1 MTSLSVVGHTN
12 GTAAEKLC
20 QLIAAFLKPA
30 CRVGVNRRARSV
42 LREDKT
48 LSNGFSSFGDLARR
62 LASDRRFLGMAM
74 TFPGAKLLPG
84 WHRVFLGIGQMLPGT
99 PELFLGAFLLLGKTP
114 PFPGT
119 LKQFL
124 GISIAPSGL

>member
-1 MTSLSVVGHTN
+1 
-12 GTAAEKLC
+12 
-20 QLIAAFLKPA
+20 
-30 CRVGVNRRARSV
+30 
-42 LREDKT
+42 
-48 LSNGFSSFGDLARR
+48 
-62 LASDRRFLGMAM
+62 M

-124 GISIAPSGL
+124 GISIAPSGLVDEFMPHAQ